1 MTGRD
6 LYAISF
12 HYDNYGHTQGHQNN
26 CGFWLPDKQAEA
38 IVSAMNDQGADI
50 VTKEYLDMKLKVE
63 LKDQE
68 NRIVWKMLALFI
80 AFAALIKWL

>member
-1 MTGRD
+1 
-6 LYAISF
+6 
-12 HYDNYGHTQGHQNN
+12 
-26 CGFWLPDKQAEA
+26 
-38 IVSAMNDQGADI
+38 
-50 VTKEYLDMKLKVE
+50 MKLKVE